1 MTNEEALEAIQEHA
15 VWKRV
20 FVTSHAR
27 KRMRERSVF
36 EDDIYEAIAT
46 AYSCESEENGNWRVT
61 GQDFDG
67 DELILIIAIEGENVI
82 ITLF

>member
-1 MTNEEALEAIQEHA
+1 MTSEEALEEIQEHA

-20 FVTSHAR
+20 FITSHAR

-36 EDDIYEAIAT
+36 EDDIYEVIAT
-46 AYSCESEENGNWRVT
+46 ASSCRTEGGGKWRVI
-61 GQDFDG
+61 GQDIDE
-67 DELILIIAIEGENVI
+67 DELTLIIAVDGENVI

>member
-1 MTNEEALEAIQEHA
+1 MTSEEVLEEIQEHA

-20 FVTSHAR
+20 FITSHAR

-46 AYSCESEENGNWRVT
+46 ASICSPEENGKWRVV
-61 GQDFDG
+61 GQDIDE
-67 DELILIIAIEGENVI
+67 DELTLIIAVDGEDVI